1 MTCYFLDS
9 SALVKRY
16 VHEVGTNWT
25 RQIIDPVAGHVILVS
40 DVSRVEVAA
49 ALAAKHRSPQGIS
62 QRQRNA
68 AVGLLLRHCG
78 VEYRLVAIN
87 AAVLDRA
94 VTLTQNH
101 RLRGY
106 DAIQLSSALTANHLL
121 LAQGHAGLVF
131 VTADADL
138 MTAAIGEG
146 LVGDNP
152 LSHP

>member
-16 VHEVGTNWT
+16 VHEVGSEWT
-25 RQIIDPVAGHVILVS
+25 RQLMDPTTGHAILVS
-40 DVSRVEVAA
+40 EVSRVEVAA
-49 ALAAKHRSPQGIS
+49 AVAAKHRAAQGIS

-68 AVGLLLRHCG
+68 AVALLLHHCG
-78 VEYRLVAIN
+78 AEYQLVAIT

-106 DAIQLSSALTANHLL
+106 DAIQSSSALIANSAVV
-121 LAQGHAGLVF
+121 AQGQAGLIF
-131 VTADADL
+131 VSADADL
-138 MTAAIGEG
+138 VAAATAEG
-146 LVGDNP
+146 LAADNP
-152 LSHP
+152 LAHA